1 MDGDLVMGPLHG
13 TTVLDLTRVLSG
25 PYCTM
30 ALGDLGARV
39 IKLEHPGRGDDTRRW
54 GPPFLGDESAY
65 FLSVNRNKESVAID
79 FKSAGGREVV
89 ERLLAK
95 ADVVVENFR
104 PGTLD
109 ALGLDAASVRAR
121 HPKIVYC
128 SISGYGQTGP
138 RREEPG
144 YDAVMQA
151 EGGLMSITG
160 AADGPPY
167 RLGVAIVVYL
177 GWGLLVGGL
186 AYGWAPFTNPAGG
199 VLGWGE
205 LLPRLAIAAAYLFV
219 TLLQVAGIAF
229 VLGVRTDAPLGAVGV
244 AVLVAIVSSILGQID
259 SLGDLRN
266 GLPLHYIRAWQDLL
280 TPQVDWTAMGHGVLW
295 SVLYTLL
302 TVGLAFAV
310 FRRKDVLS

>member
-1 MDGDLVMGPLHG
+1 MTTDPVAKQPT
-13 TTVLDLTRVLSG
+13 TTVPTATEPRATEPSATEPSGRHTRGALSFGAEVRRQLGRRRTLWSFVIMLALPVILIGAFALGRTSG
-25 PYCTM
+25 PPGGSRLSDLAQQGSANFAIF
-30 ALGDLGARV
+30 ALAAASDFLLVVLAALFAGDAVPAEASWSTLRYLLIAPVPR
-39 IKLEHPGRGDDTRRW
+39 
-54 GPPFLGDESAY
+54 A
-65 FLSVNRNKESVAID
+65 
-79 FKSAGGREVV
+79 
-89 ERLLAK
+89 RLLASK
-95 ADVVVENFR
+95 WAV
-104 PGTLD
+104 
-109 ALGLDAASVRAR
+109 A
-121 HPKIVYC
+121 IV
-128 SISGYGQTGP
+128 S
-138 RREEPG
+138 
-144 YDAVMQA
+144 
-151 EGGLMSITG
+151 
-160 AADGPPY
+160 
-167 RLGVAIVVYL
+167 LGVAIVVYL

>member
-1 MDGDLVMGPLHG
+1 LSFGAEVRRQLGRRRTLWSFVIMLALPVILIGAFALGR
-13 TTVLDLTRVLSG
+13 TSG
-25 PYCTM
+25 PPGGSRLSDLAQQGSANFAIF
-30 ALGDLGARV
+30 ALAAASDFLLVVLAALFAGDAVPAEASWSTLRYLLIAPVPR
-39 IKLEHPGRGDDTRRW
+39 
-54 GPPFLGDESAY
+54 A
-65 FLSVNRNKESVAID
+65 
-79 FKSAGGREVV
+79 
-89 ERLLAK
+89 RLLASK
-95 ADVVVENFR
+95 WAV
-104 PGTLD
+104 
-109 ALGLDAASVRAR
+109 A
-121 HPKIVYC
+121 IV
-128 SISGYGQTGP
+128 S
-138 RREEPG
+138 
-144 YDAVMQA
+144 
-151 EGGLMSITG
+151 
-160 AADGPPY
+160 
-167 RLGVAIVVYL
+167 LGVAIVVYL

-199 VLGWGE
+199 VLGWGD

>member
-1 MDGDLVMGPLHG
+1 M
-13 TTVLDLTRVLSG
+13 TREPVAKRPSATDRSATELSG
-25 PYCTM
+25 RHTRGALSFGAEVRRQLGRRRTLWSFVIMLALPVILIGAF
-30 ALGDLGARV
+30 ALGR
-39 IKLEHPGRGDDTRRW
+39 TS
-54 GPPFLGDESAY
+54 GPPGGSRLSDLAQQGSANFAIFALAAASDFLLVVLAALFAGDAVPAEASWSTLRYLLIAP
-65 FLSVNRNKESVAID
+65 VPRA
-79 FKSAGGREVV
+79 
-89 ERLLAK
+89 RLLASK
-95 ADVVVENFR
+95 WAV
-104 PGTLD
+104 
-109 ALGLDAASVRAR
+109 A
-121 HPKIVYC
+121 IV
-128 SISGYGQTGP
+128 S
-138 RREEPG
+138 
-144 YDAVMQA
+144 
-151 EGGLMSITG
+151 
-160 AADGPPY
+160 
-167 RLGVAIVVYL
+167 LGVAIVVYL

-205 LLPRLAIAAAYLFV
+205 LLPRLAIATAYLFV

>member
-1 MDGDLVMGPLHG
+1 M
-13 TTVLDLTRVLSG
+13 TTDPVAKQPSATEPSGRHTRGALSFGAEVRRQLGRRRTLWSFVIMLALPVILIGAFALGRTSG
-25 PYCTM
+25 PPGGSRLSDLAQQGSANFAIF
-30 ALGDLGARV
+30 ALAAASDFLLVVLAALFAGDAVPAEASWSTLRYLLIAPVPR
-39 IKLEHPGRGDDTRRW
+39 
-54 GPPFLGDESAY
+54 A
-65 FLSVNRNKESVAID
+65 
-79 FKSAGGREVV
+79 
-89 ERLLAK
+89 RLLASK
-95 ADVVVENFR
+95 WAV
-104 PGTLD
+104 
-109 ALGLDAASVRAR
+109 A
-121 HPKIVYC
+121 IV
-128 SISGYGQTGP
+128 S
-138 RREEPG
+138 
-144 YDAVMQA
+144 
-151 EGGLMSITG
+151 
-160 AADGPPY
+160 
-167 RLGVAIVVYL
+167 LGVAIVVYL

-310 FRRKDVLS
+310 FRSKDVLS